1 MKPSVFIAGIFV
13 LSFCAI
19 GCAEGDW
26 LGPVERGLR
35 GAMDGWD
42 MWDTDAV
49 RPYEDPMP
57 ALVPGTVPTVDRT
70 SFQAGQQGLKALSPQ
85 ARQARAARSYRR
97 YCHHCHGQN
106 GDGRI
111 IVGESLDIPPA
122 DLRLDE
128 IQSKSDRVLFDH
140 LKSGGKL
147 MVPLAATMTPLEML
161 LAIEHVRALKDRP
174 TGAHFAPKH
183 QEPLQ

>member
-1 MKPSVFIAGIFV
+1 MKASFFIAGTVV
-13 LSFCAI
+13 LCFCAI

-35 GAMDGWD
+35 GAVDGWD
-42 MWDTDAV
+42 MWETDAV

-57 ALVPGTVPTVDRT
+57 DLVPGTVPTEDRT
-70 SFQAGQQGLKALSPQ
+70 SFVVGQRGLEGLSAQ

-97 YCHHCHGQN
+97 YCHHCHGQS

-140 LKSGGKL
+140 VESGGDL
-147 MVPLAATMTPLEML
+147 MIPLAATMTPLEML
-161 LAIEHVRALKDRP
+161 LAIEHVRTLKDRP
-174 TGAHFAPKH
+174 TKAHFAPKH